1 MKVLFVLVISILMIS
16 SVYISS
22 DLSSFIVKAENNN
35 SWQIS
40 VSGLVSQPLNF
51 TLANLQAMP
60 QTNVI
65 TTLFCVSAPTI
76 ALEGGTWQ
84 GVKLGTLL
92 NQAGIS
98 SSATK
103 IAFYASDG
111 FSTDLT
117 VDVAENDNIIV
128 AYLLDGTPLSSGEVV
143 RLVVPGHYGYKWID
157 QITNIVAVDSD
168 YKGTYESQGY
178 PDDGLLTSTNLPHPP
193 TPYIPYPPSFTPTPV
208 SSQTNSPKQAS
219 STSPTISS
227 TKNSTQITA
236 SAPNLIT
243 KNLQVIGITVGAIL
257 IATVAIALVLKRK
270 KRRHI
275 IVQ

>member
-1 MKVLFVLVISILMIS
+1 MKILFILVISILMIS
-16 SVYISS
+16 TVCISS
-22 DLSSFIVKAENNN
+22 DLSSFIVKAENN

-157 QITNIVAVDSD
+157 QIINIVAVDSD

-193 TPYIPYPPSFTPTPV
+193 TPYIPYPPSLTPTPA
-208 SSQTNSPKQAS
+208 SSQTNSPKQSS

-227 TKNSTQITA
+227 TKSSTQITG

-243 KNLQVIGITVGAIL
+243 KNLQVIEITVVAIL
-257 IATVAIALVLKRK
+257 IATVAIALVLKSK
-270 KRRHI
+270 KRRHA
-275 IVQ
+275 IVH